1 MNVTKL
7 HFVAPIEVTNTQ
19 FVQLAWVAQ
28 NSGLVAAPKS
38 GTSVSAAD
46 VNDHG
51 GLGDASHYEPST

>member
-28 NSGLVAAPKS
+28 NSGLFSAPKS
-38 GTSVSAAD
+38 GTLVSAAG
-46 VNDHG
+46 VNAHR
-51 GLGDASHYEPST
+51 GLEDASHYQPST